1 MAACPSL
8 FLIDFQCTNASRC
21 GSIDFGW
28 NSNTLT
34 ANPMPAYESPVDADT
49 SGAACL
55 TPNSS
60 LSCRYVPVP
69 QSSTNSSPQIV
80 TLNNAFSNPISQT
93 DSTSTATT
101 LSEQTSYNVTLTASR
116 GWDLTI
122 WDTGGGVKLTNT
134 DSWTWTDSES
144 QGTINGTQNSMNVN
158 LQTDNTGCVEDNYVY
173 EDTVYHTFLIQPPQN
188 VPNCK
193 Q

>member
-1 MAACPSL
+1 
-8 FLIDFQCTNASRC
+8 
-21 GSIDFGW
+21 
-28 NSNTLT
+28 
-34 ANPMPAYESPVDADT
+34 
-49 SGAACL
+49 
-55 TPNSS
+55 
-60 LSCRYVPVP
+60 
-69 QSSTNSSPQIV
+69 V